1 MWHKYNTNENRWLLL
16 NPKARTKMSAN
27 GLTKYLIDIFS
38 VLGEEKQISTS
49 MIRKIYLSEIYKKD
63 TSLKKRMRLAK
74 KMGHD
79 YKTAQLHYEKKS

>member
-1 MWHKYNTNENRWLLL
+1 MKCLY
-16 NPKARTKMSAN
+16 